1 MRDVQ
6 WSETGGES
14 RSREGATAA
23 LGADGGGS
31 VRARGSG
38 GSWGVTP
45 RGGEEVRRMDPV
57 VARGSA
63 SDSGRFAHLWPL
75 LWLIWLPNLGV
86 PLIAMLHAR
95 PTPLRLGAVVA
106 GLALF
111 VAVSL
116 WASWHNDLSRAVYP
130 TSDWQVGRWRWV
142 PVAVLAG
149 VSVALVLGDGPRW
162 LVLLIFI
169 GACAGGRF
177 ALGRALWV
185 LAALMLLT
193 GLLGWLAHDPVSDIG
208 PTMFWTGM
216 AGVLTIIVS
225 YLRLTNRAL
234 HVAREENARLAV
246 EAERLRFA
254 RDLHDLLGHDLALI
268 ALKGEVAEYLI
279 PTAPEQ
285 AVAAVREMEDVART
299 ALREIRATVAG
310 YRQPTLAS
318 ELRGSGEILAAAG
331 IAYRCKGERIAA
343 PPAVEAVLAWAARE
357 GVTNAVKHSGARR
370 CTIRTTRDASSV
382 GIEVR
387 DDGPGAGATGVRGV
401 RGAASLT
408 STPGQGGNGLLGLA
422 ERAVALGGR
431 CDAGPCPDGGFR
443 LAVTLPVAKDTTK
456 ETGAEH
462 ATVEHAIASDRG
474 GRL

>member
-1 MRDVQ
+1 MMNPVRTRD
-6 WSETGGES
+6 
-14 RSREGATAA
+14 
-23 LGADGGGS
+23 D
-31 VRARGSG
+31 
-38 GSWGVTP
+38 
-45 RGGEEVRRMDPV
+45 
-57 VARGSA
+57 A
-63 SDSGRFAHLWPL
+63 SDSGYVAHLWPL
-75 LWLIWLPNLGV
+75 LWLVWLPNLGV
-86 PLIAMLHAR
+86 PLIALLRAR

-111 VAVSL
+111 VAVYL

-130 TSDWQVGRWRWV
+130 TSDRQVERWRWV

-162 LVLLIFI
+162 LVLLIFT

-177 ALGRALWV
+177 SLGQAIRV
-185 LAALMLLT
+185 VAALAVLT
-193 GLLGWLAHDPVSDIG
+193 ALLGWLTHDPLSDLG
-208 PTMFWTGM
+208 PGVFWTGM

-268 ALKGEVAEYLI
+268 ALKGEVAEYLV

-285 AVAAVREMEDVART
+285 AVAAIREMEDVART

-331 IAYRCKGERIAA
+331 IAYRCEGERGAA
-343 PPAVEAVLAWAARE
+343 PPAVEAVLAWAVRE

-370 CTIRTTRDASSV
+370 CTIRMTRDAGSV
-382 GIEVR
+382 GVEVS
-387 DDGPGAGATGVRGV
+387 DDGPGAGAIGVI
-401 RGAASLT
+401 GAASLT
-408 STPGQGGNGLLGLA
+408 STPGPGGSGLLGLA
-422 ERAVALGGR
+422 ERAAALGGC
-431 CDAGPCPDGGFR
+431 CDAGPCPGGGFR
-443 LAVTLPVAKDTTK
+443 LAVTLPVAKDTGK

-474 GRL
+474 RGGRS